1 MLMVRTTKSWASKFI
16 FLEKEILVRFNL
28 TAVSY
33 HSYCQRL
40 SSQSGYESVSCT
52 DCLSK
57 ALTKNIK
64 GVSFSH
70 TKQVAISNGR
80 DRSFADK
87 FMFRQFC
94 LLKSI
99 SKELGLTNGL
109 VEQENILNKILGLLH
124 IFERVL
130 L

>member
-1 MLMVRTTKSWASKFI
+1 M
-16 FLEKEILVRFNL
+16 
-28 TAVSY
+28 
-33 HSYCQRL
+33 
-40 SSQSGYESVSCT
+40 
-52 DCLSK
+52 SK

-94 LLKSI
+94 LLKTI